1 MLMSDD
7 AGYALWIEP
16 PAFLAVRLNA
26 LIDAFSTQHGGPRFS
41 AHVTLLSGITGDEE
55 ALKRATGSLASAL
68 SPFEVRLSGVGR
80 EDLYFRCLYLRAE
93 KSGLLEDARAR
104 AEDAFGAFRGQA
116 SDGGFMPH
124 MSLLYG
130 DIDNSL
136 KDDIIQGIGS
146 ALAANFTVEGI
157 SLYRVDGDVSGW
169 SRVGDVFPF
178 TG

>member
-1 MLMSDD
+1 M
-7 AGYALWIEP
+7 
-16 PAFLAVRLNA
+16 
-26 LIDAFSTQHGGPRFS
+26 
-41 AHVTLLSGITGDEE
+41 
-55 ALKRATGSLASAL
+55 
-68 SPFEVRLSGVGR
+68 
-80 EDLYFRCLYLRAE
+80 
-93 KSGLLEDARAR
+93 LEDARAR
-104 AEDAFGAFRGQA
+104 AEEAFGAFRGQA
-116 SDGGFMPH
+116 LAEGFMPH

-169 SRVGDVFPF
+169 SRVGDVFPL